1 MFKIDS
7 AKLAMYNN
15 VGDATSEGFTLE
27 NIKQFCEIMERISK
41 ETKHVMV
48 GYGNSY
54 WCPKCDTYIS
64 VKMTEVCSN
73 CQQELSWSY
82 I

>member
-15 VGDATSEGFTLE
+15 VGDATSKGFTLE
-27 NIKQFCEIMERISK
+27 DIKQSCEIMERISK
-41 ETKHVMV
+41 ETKYVMV

-64 VKMTEVCSN
+64 VKMTEICPN
-73 CQQELSWSY
+73 CQQELNWSY

>member
-27 NIKQFCEIMERISK
+27 DIKQSCEIMERISK
-41 ETKHVMV
+41 RNKTCNGGIRE
-48 GYGNSY
+48 
-54 WCPKCDTYIS
+54 
-64 VKMTEVCSN
+64 
-73 CQQELSWSY
+73 
-82 I
+82 

>member
-1 MFKIDS
+1 MLKIDS

-27 NIKQFCEIMERISK
+27 DIKRSCEIMERISK
-41 ETKHVMV
+41 ETKYVMV
-48 GYGNSY
+48 GYKDSY

-64 VKMTEVCSN
+64 VKMTEICLN
-73 CQQELSWSY
+73 CQQELNWSY

>member
-15 VGDATSEGFTLE
+15 VGDATSKGFTLE
-27 NIKQFCEIMERISK
+27 DIKQSCEIMERISK
-41 ETKHVMV
+41 EAKHVMV
-48 GYGNSY
+48 GYKDSY
-54 WCPKCDTYIS
+54 WCPKCDAYIS
-64 VKMTEVCSN
+64 VKMTEICPN
-73 CQQELSWSY
+73 CQQELNWSY